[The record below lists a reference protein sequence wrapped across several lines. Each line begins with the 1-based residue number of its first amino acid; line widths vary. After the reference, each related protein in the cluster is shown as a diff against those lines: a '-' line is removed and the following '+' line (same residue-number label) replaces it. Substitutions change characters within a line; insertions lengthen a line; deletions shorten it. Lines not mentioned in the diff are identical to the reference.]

1 MEASDPACVS
11 VLDSGLGSSAIGSWD
26 CTLGVSAV
34 ASWRRMSS
42 WRSSSISVSKFAMD
56 GAAAEDDSDV
66 AGIAMFGKRA
76 VTSAGAS
83 A

>member
-11 VLDSGLGSSAIGSWD
+11 VLVSGLGSSAIGSWD
-26 CTLGVSAV
+26 CTLGVSDI

-42 WRSSSISVSKFAMD
+42 WRSSSIFLSTFAMD